1 MCPIMRVKKYKS
13 CIVNGVRWHTA
24 DRDKNRKTRNNGV
37 MVQGLHKGEMID
49 FYGTFQ
55 EIIQLDYTVGVRRG
69 L

>member
-1 MCPIMRVKKYKS
+1 MRVKKYKS

-55 EIIQLDYTVGVRRG
+55 EIIQLDYMVGVRRG